1 MILYLFNAPR
11 RSQWEVFDSD
21 DEQGVSHE
29 DDMDN
34 TWLARI
40 FVGAII
46 STGCAFGLFA
56 VFRLDYCSMVVA
68 KEVECDYDR
77 ERIDRPRKFLF

>member
-11 RSQWEVFDSD
+11 RSRWEVFDSNN
-21 DEQGVSHE
+21 EQGVS

-46 STGCAFGLFA
+46 STACAFGLLA

-77 ERIDRPRKFLF
+77 ERNHRPRKFLF

>member
-11 RSQWEVFDSD
+11 RSRWEVFDSD
-21 DEQGVSHE
+21 DKQGVS

-34 TWLARI
+34 IWLARI

-77 ERIDRPRKFLF
+77 ERNHRPRKFLF

>member
-11 RSQWEVFDSD
+11 RSRWEVFNSD
-21 DEQGVSHE
+21 DERGVS
-29 DDMDN
+29 DDLDN

-40 FVGAII
+40 FVGAIM

-77 ERIDRPRKFLF
+77 ERNHRPRKFLF